1 MKKKRSS
8 DFYLHHIL
16 QCILLGLHMRTRLA
30 HTHRYTVCHSIAGTR
45 PSLDS
50 GVLSVYCRVVGVWWR
65 TKDMETNETQTN
77 KNNNTFNY
85 RSSGE
90 RRVVK
95 WRTHTQLSLNIHLVV
110 DAFVR
115 SIFFFYSCLFVFLI
129 LTYARRLCARP
140 DTIGVSFFLVFFLF
154 FLFRECC
161 ASNAELLLY
170 PSTIQKR
177 PSNSV
182 TIIIIISI
190 RNKICFVISLVLAN
204 NIFCCCC
211 CCVGFLFV
219 DFDGVARF
227 RPKWA
232 FWSMALN
239 DDAASTDSLQFIFIV
254 CA

>member
-1 MKKKRSS
+1 MHFVGLAYADPARTHTPI
-8 DFYLHHIL
+8 YRLPLH
-16 QCILLGLHMRTRLA
+16 C
-30 HTHRYTVCHSIAGTR
+30 RYTTIARLWCVVC
-45 PSLDS
+45 
-50 GVLSVYCRVVGVWWR
+50 VLSSRRGLV
-65 TKDMETNETQTN
+65 TNQRHGNKWNPKN

-115 SIFFFYSCLFVFLI
+115 GIFFFYSCLFVFLV